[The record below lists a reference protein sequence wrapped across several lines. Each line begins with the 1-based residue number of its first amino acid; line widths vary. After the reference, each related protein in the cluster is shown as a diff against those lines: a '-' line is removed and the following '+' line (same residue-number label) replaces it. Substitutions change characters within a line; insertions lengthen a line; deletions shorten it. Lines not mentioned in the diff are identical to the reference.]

1 MPRYSSVT
9 PFVRPQLALAAGQLL
24 APAKTAAEMTRI
36 VVNDYID
43 AALAAVFVLVVIA
56 TVIYGVR
63 SIWRALGNPGPTAVE
78 IGLASA
84 ATGGR
89 HA

>member
-1 MPRYSSVT
+1 VG
-9 PFVRPQLALAAGQLL
+9 FVSHALKYGDAIAAGQLL

-43 AALAAVFVLVVIA
+43 ATLAAVFVLVVIA

-78 IGLASA
+78 IGFASA
-84 ATGGR
+84 ATGGS

>member
-1 MPRYSSVT
+1 
-9 PFVRPQLALAAGQLL
+9 
-24 APAKTAAEMTRI
+24 
-36 VVNDYID
+36 
-43 AALAAVFVLVVIA
+43 
-56 TVIYGVR
+56 VIYGVR